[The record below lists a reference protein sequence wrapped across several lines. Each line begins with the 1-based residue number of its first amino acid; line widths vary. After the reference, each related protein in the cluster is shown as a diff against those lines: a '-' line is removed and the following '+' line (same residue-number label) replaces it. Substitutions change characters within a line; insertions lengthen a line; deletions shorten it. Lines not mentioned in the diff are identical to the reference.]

1 MLEKER
7 NIKTTHILKHN
18 AIPIQIQ
25 IQQLTDNRENLITMH
40 HSSPSAP
47 PSTPP
52 SMSVPRDQ
60 TKATRSVLLTT
71 LFFSL
76 LFLVSFYSTSSSSR
90 RSIDSQTQSDPF
102 LFPTRPA
109 FPSKIP
115 SHPAPP
121 SLAYLISG
129 SAGDAAR
136 IVRLLHAV
144 YHPKNQYLL
153 HLDQSAP
160 QAERDS
166 LAVTIESVPVFRAA
180 QNVDVIGKADFSYP
194 AGSTSISS
202 TLHGASI
209 LLKLSKNWDWFIN
222 LNAADYPLIKQDDL
236 LHILSYMP
244 KELNFVNHTSYLDRR
259 DSSRMKRII
268 VDPGLYLSEQNPM
281 FYVSQKRQLPNAFRL
296 FSGSAVVIL
305 SRNFVEFC
313 ILGTDNLPRT
323 LLMYLSNT
331 PSSFP
336 NYFPT
341 ILCNSHQ
348 FNKTVIN
355 DSLLYVA
362 CDKPSKQ
369 NCTLNSTEFDD
380 MIQSGAIFASQFQFD
395 DPVLDRID
403 REILNRSPGNVVPG
417 GWCLGEPGNNT
428 CSVWGDADILRPG
441 PGSRR
446 LENRLIEMFSG
457 GNFRS
462 QQCILE

>member
-1 MLEKER
+1 MPLL
-7 NIKTTHILKHN
+7 IL
-18 AIPIQIQ
+18 
-25 IQQLTDNRENLITMH
+25 
-40 HSSPSAP
+40 PSA
-47 PSTPP
+47 SGT
-52 SMSVPRDQ
+52 
-60 TKATRSVLLTT
+60 TRYVELTVQVL
-71 LFFSL
+71 FL
-76 LFLVSFYSTSSSSR
+76 LF
-90 RSIDSQTQSDPF
+90 
-102 LFPTRPA
+102 A
-109 FPSKIP
+109 
-115 SHPAPP
+115 
-121 SLAYLISG
+121 
-129 SAGDAAR
+129 
-136 IVRLLHAV
+136 
-144 YHPKNQYLL
+144 
-153 HLDQSAP
+153 
-160 QAERDS
+160 
-166 LAVTIESVPVFRAA
+166 
-180 QNVDVIGKADFSYP
+180 
-194 AGSTSISS
+194 
-202 TLHGASI
+202 
-209 LLKLSKNWDWFIN
+209 
-222 LNAADYPLIKQDDL
+222 
-236 LHILSYMP
+236 
-244 KELNFVNHTSYLDRR
+244 
-259 DSSRMKRII
+259 
-268 VDPGLYLSEQNPM
+268 
-281 FYVSQKRQLPNAFRL
+281 
-296 FSGSAVVIL
+296 GSAVVIL

-355 DSLLYVA
+355 DNLLFVA

>member
-1 MLEKER
+1 
-7 NIKTTHILKHN
+7 
-18 AIPIQIQ
+18 
-25 IQQLTDNRENLITMH
+25 MH
-40 HSSPSAP
+40 HSIPSAP

-60 TKATRSVLLTT
+60 TKATRSVLITT

-76 LFLVSFYSTSSSSR
+76 LFLVSLYSTSSSSR
-90 RSIDSQTQSDPF
+90 RSIDAQAQPDPF
-102 LFPTRPA
+102 LFPSRPA

-121 SLAYLISG
+121 SIAYLISG

-153 HLDQSAP
+153 HLDRSAT
-160 QAERDS
+160 QAERDG

-180 QNVDVIGKADFSYP
+180 RNVDVIGRADFSYP

-244 KELNFVNHTSYLDRR
+244 KELNFVNHTSYLDWR
-259 DSSRMKRII
+259 DSSRLKRII
-268 VDPGLYLSEQNPM
+268 VDPGLYLTEKNPM
-281 FYVSQKRQLPNAFRL
+281 FYVSQKRQLPKAFRL
-296 FSGSAVVIL
+296 FSGSTVFIL

-323 LLMYLSNT
+323 LLMYLSNA
-331 PSSFP
+331 PSSLP

-355 DSLLYVA
+355 DNLLYVA

-380 MIQSGAIFASQFQFD
+380 MIQSGATFASQFRFD
-395 DPVLDRID
+395 DPMLDRID

-446 LENRLIEMFSG
+446 LENRLIEMLSD